1 MTITMSSLRA
11 FALVVAATAT
21 VTFVAPAR
29 AAEDDVF
36 VKERLVGFLN
46 ADNGALVVATF
57 KRYPGRTLPF
67 IDSFLEGG
75 LAMIEKDPAKEADAM
90 QSFRTGVKFAKLADE
105 AFGGT
110 AFTDYA
116 TSFASWSPSERVSFR
131 EGQRLFREGMK
142 TMKDDPKAAI
152 ASFEQSLRLA
162 DSLGDTWGRAMAWG
176 GLAQAHAK
184 IGGDNRA
191 LAADAATT
199 AAELYGQVRLTDDAA
214 QALITLADVV
224 PTPQGKITALRKAWY
239 LASQDQ
245 TIELATRIVIADRLA
260 TELEALKDASFRP
273 IRDAHRRLTEEA
285 AAKPK

>member
-1 MTITMSSLRA
+1 MHVSPLRA
-11 FALVVAATAT
+11 LVLVVAASASIA
-21 VTFVAPAR
+21 FALPQGAG
-29 AAEDDVF
+29 EDDVF
-36 VKERLVGFLN
+36 VKDRLIAFVNG
-46 ADNGALVVATF
+46 DNGALVVATF
-57 KRYPGRTLPF
+57 RRYPGRSLPF

-90 QSFRTGVKFAKLADE
+90 QSFRMGVKFAKLADE

-110 AFTDYA
+110 AFSEYA
-116 TSFASWSPSERVSFR
+116 TSFASWSPSERTAFR

-152 ASFEQSLRLA
+152 PLFEKSLRLA

-191 LAADAATT
+191 LAADAAAT

-239 LASQDQ
+239 VASQDQ

-260 TELEALKDASFRP
+260 TELEALGDASFRP